1 MLNRFSILTFKKNLV
16 FQARDINENILTSI
30 CKYDKGKR
38 MKKISLK
45 DIAEQLEVSKTTVSF
60 VLNGKAKE
68 NHISDSLTQKIL
80 KYVEEVGYVPNQLAR
95 GLRTGET
102 KVIGV
107 LVEDISDPFFSSIAR
122 RIEVEANSKGYKIVY
137 CSTENNPEKTKELI
151 EVYKSRQVD
160 GFIIAP
166 PPGIEKEIQ
175 ALQKSNLPV
184 VLFDRYFPD
193 IATDTV
199 VVENR
204 ESSYNATRHLLING
218 YKNIAF
224 ITLSSEQIQMQDRLQ
239 GYRAAM
245 EEHQLPQYI
254 QKIPFDEK
262 PKKITKE
269 IQTFLEQHPNIDAV
283 FFATNY
289 LANSGL
295 EAIQNLGLEIP
306 TDIGVV
312 VFDDEKLFHLF
323 RPPITAIAQPIKEIA
338 RSIVSLLLDKLT
350 GVEKKNIYKKVHLN
364 TTLFERASSVP
375 VLATSR

>member
-1 MLNRFSILTFKKNLV
+1 
-16 FQARDINENILTSI
+16 
-30 CKYDKGKR
+30 

-68 NHISDSLTQKIL
+68 NHISESLTQKIL

-122 RIEVEANSKGYKIVY
+122 RIEEEANSKGYKIVY
-137 CSTENNPEKTKELI
+137 CSTENNADKTKELL

-184 VLFDRYFPD
+184 VLFDRYFPEV
-193 IATDTV
+193 ATDTV
-199 VVENR
+199 VVENQR
-204 ESSYNATRHLLING
+204 SSYNATNHLLHNG
-218 YKNIAF
+218 YKQIAF
-224 ITLSSEQIQMQDRLQ
+224 ITLASEQVQMQDRLQ
-239 GYRAAM
+239 GYKEAM
-245 EEHQLPQYI
+245 EEQHLAHYI
-254 QKIPFDEK
+254 QKIPFDLK

-269 IQTFLEQHPNIDAV
+269 IQAFLEQHPNIDAV

-289 LANSGL
+289 LADSGL
-295 EAIQNLGLEIP
+295 EAIQNLGLEMP
-306 TDIGVV
+306 ADIGVV
-312 VFDDEKLFHLF
+312 VFDDEKLFRLF

-338 RSIVSLLLDKLT
+338 KSIVSLLLDKLT
-350 GVEKKNIYKKVHLN
+350 GAAKKNDYKKVELS
-364 TTLFERASSVP
+364 TTLYERASSVP
-375 VLATSR
+375 VLAASR